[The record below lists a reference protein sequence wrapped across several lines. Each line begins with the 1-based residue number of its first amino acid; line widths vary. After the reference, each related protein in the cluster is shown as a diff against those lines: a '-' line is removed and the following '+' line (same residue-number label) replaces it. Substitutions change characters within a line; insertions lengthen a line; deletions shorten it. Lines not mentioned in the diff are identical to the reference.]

1 MKLKRFAIL
10 AVLAA
15 TLGVA
20 AAEFRPVAVT
30 AATETYGA
38 RFSAEKMVD
47 GDLATYACFQDD
59 SRTGKDA
66 KSDPPFAAAPVTCSF
81 VLDLGTAR
89 EVSGLKLVA
98 RNCWAP
104 TMASDV
110 SVWACADGKGT
121 QGSCRLRRKSRC
133 RPSSTLTRPTS
144 RGRRRRSAT

>member
-10 AVLAA
+10 PVLAA
-15 TLGVA
+15 ALGVA

-30 AATETYGA
+30 TATETYGA
-38 RFSAEKMVD
+38 RYAAEKMVD

-59 SRTGKDA
+59 SRDGKDA
-66 KSDPPFAAAPVTCSF
+66 KTDPPLAAAPVMCSF
-81 VLDLGTAR
+81 VLDLGTAC
-89 EVSGLKLVA
+89 EVAGLKLVA

-121 QGSCRLRRKSRC
+121 TGLVPLAENVALPPVVNSYAACVTWPK
-133 RPSSTLTRPTS
+133 TRP
-144 RGRRRRSAT
+144 AT